1 MFERDKIVSF
11 DAEKLILVDDEDNE
25 IGYTSKSECHDGE
38 GILHRAFSI
47 FIFNDQREL
56 LIQKR
61 SDDKRLWPQFWSNS
75 CCSHPRKGERIE
87 SAALR
92 RMQEELGIR
101 TDLKFI
107 YKFKYH
113 ARYED
118 VGSENELCSV
128 YIGYCKDEPNVNKTE
143 ISDWKYVPLGEVSA
157 ELSSN
162 PDLYSPWFKMEWE
175 RISTEFMMDIDRLFQ
190 LR

>member
-1 MFERDKIVSF
+1 MPDDKIVSF
-11 DAEKLILVDDEDNE
+11 EDEKLILVDDEDNE
-25 IGYTSKSECHDGE
+25 TGYCSKLECHQGDGM
-38 GILHRAFSI
+38 LHRAFSI

-61 SDDKRLWPQFWSNS
+61 AGDKLLWPHIWSNS

-87 SAALR
+87 SAASR
-92 RMQEELGIR
+92 RLEEELGIR
-101 TDLKFI
+101 TDLKFL

-113 ARYED
+113 ASYED

-128 YIGYCKDEPNVNKTE
+128 FIGRSGEEPLVNRNE
-143 ISDWKYVPLGEVSA
+143 ISEWKYVLLGEVSA

-175 RISTEFMMDIDRLFQ
+175 RISTEFMMQVEELFTS
-190 LR
+190 